1 MIKKTF
7 EQLYTLYLGVFA
19 LTFCILPKLIPLFIV
34 GLAIFTIV
42 GFKKDKFAWKWNL
55 PAIAL
60 FLFYF
65 AYLIGV
71 YFTNNPD
78 LAKMYVEN
86 KLSFIVFPI
95 ILSYRTKFDFSL
107 KHPITGLIIG
117 VILASF
123 VGISNGFSCYNEH
136 TWLEYCFTSSYI
148 SPIHHPTYF
157 SIFLLVAGGGIWLG
171 CYEKWKY
178 YNLKTVLFLTF
189 FLLVMYVASKSLAGF
204 IFLFL
209 LVSFLFFRR
218 LYLKGNRVLTA
229 VLFLL
234 LPFVFGLLITVYPP
248 IKREFQET
256 KSHFSKFLTNSN
268 QFLIDKKTEDLS
280 GNDVRMIMWRVTAD
294 KIKEKPFGVGTG
306 NIDDN
311 LTQILN
317 ENGYEELAVKEYNPH
332 NQYLQT
338 TLEIGIQGLAI
349 LLMLFISGLI
359 FALRTKNWILLLLI
373 SAFMFNAFFESM
385 FQRESGIV
393 FFSFWLCILM
403 VYSNSKKVKIL
414 N

>member
-1 MIKKTF
+1 
-7 EQLYTLYLGVFA
+7 
-19 LTFCILPKLIPLFIV
+19 
-34 GLAIFTIV
+34 
-42 GFKKDKFAWKWNL
+42 
-55 PAIAL
+55 
-60 FLFYF
+60 
-65 AYLIGV
+65 
-71 YFTNNPD
+71 
-78 LAKMYVEN
+78 
-86 KLSFIVFPI
+86 
-95 ILSYRTKFDFSL
+95 
-107 KHPITGLIIG
+107 
-117 VILASF
+117 
-123 VGISNGFSCYNEH
+123 
-136 TWLEYCFTSSYI
+136 
-148 SPIHHPTYF
+148 
-157 SIFLLVAGGGIWLG
+157 
-171 CYEKWKY
+171 
-178 YNLKTVLFLTF
+178 
-189 FLLVMYVASKSLAGF
+189 
-204 IFLFL
+204 
-209 LVSFLFFRR
+209 
-218 LYLKGNRVLTA
+218 
-229 VLFLL
+229 
-234 LPFVFGLLITVYPP
+234 
-248 IKREFQET
+248 
-256 KSHFSKFLTNSN
+256 
-268 QFLIDKKTEDLS
+268 
-280 GNDVRMIMWRVTAD
+280 MIMWRVTAD